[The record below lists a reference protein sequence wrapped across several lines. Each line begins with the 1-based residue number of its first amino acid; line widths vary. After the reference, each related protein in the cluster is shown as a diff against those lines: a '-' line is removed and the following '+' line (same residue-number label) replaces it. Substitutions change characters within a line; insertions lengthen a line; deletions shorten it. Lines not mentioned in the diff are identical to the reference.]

1 MEKEIK
7 ILCGLLA
14 DMQPEQR
21 LHLITAAK
29 ICHKF
34 LWHIEQHREVDRNK
48 VHKDVK
54 NNPQLVQVVAKHLEL
69 QETRRLSSP
78 IARRPGIVWVRK

>member
-7 ILCGLLA
+7 ILCGLLQ
-14 DMQPEQR
+14 DMQPKQREQ
-21 LHLITAAK
+21 LITAAK

-34 LWHIEQHREVDRNK
+34 LWHIEQYGEIDRNK
-48 VHKDVK
+48 VYQYVK
-54 NNPQLVQVVAKHLEL
+54 KNHQTVQVVAKNLEL
-69 QETRRLSSP
+69 KEIKRLSSP